1 MLHTTAT
8 LLVTQFRYVVTY
20 VLGAPPPHT
29 QRHKGAVYGD
39 DDTPLACKH
48 LILYISSQTERTRA
62 ASWVAPPSKFSGL
75 GVVGLMPRRPLSAA
89 RACHFQDSDGNC
101 WQPDGRGICGPPAEG
116 AAALIQHANQK
127 ELCRFNP
134 PMGVKPLCQGKDQ
147 VSPAEGLELLRK
159 LRDPARCRYRSCAV
173 VGAGGTLLGARLGAE
188 IDSHEAVIRINLTPD
203 GPMAAEGLG
212 TPHRHV
218 PTWIADVGARTSW
231 RVVTM
236 EVYGSA
242 ASKSSPHAQAL
253 SHLR

>member
-1 MLHTTAT
+1 MFALSSWGPEIVRC
-8 LLVTQFRYVVTY
+8 VTPHRVE
-20 VLGAPPPHT
+20 VLAGP
-29 QRHKGAVYGD
+29 
-39 DDTPLACKH
+39 
-48 LILYISSQTERTRA
+48 
-62 ASWVAPPSKFSGL
+62 
-75 GVVGLMPRRPLSAA
+75 MPRRPLSAA

>member
-1 MLHTTAT
+1 MPLFDVK
-8 LLVTQFRYVVTY
+8 LSVRN
-20 VLGAPPPHT
+20 LGAFTSAGLESLPST
-29 QRHKGAVYGD
+29 KFGGVA
-39 DDTPLACKH
+39 
-48 LILYISSQTERTRA
+48 RA
-62 ASWVAPPSKFSGL
+62 A
-75 GVVGLMPRRPLSAA
+75 MPRRPLSAA

-127 ELCRFNP
+127 ELCRYNP
-134 PMGVKPLCQGKDQ
+134 PMGVKPLCQGKDE
-147 VSPAEGLELLRK
+147 VSPAEGLELLRT

-236 EVYGSA
+236 EVYGLA
-242 ASKSSPHAQAL
+242 AAKSSPHAEPTSPLAPAIA
-253 SHLR
+253 RCG

>member
-1 MLHTTAT
+1 M
-8 LLVTQFRYVVTY
+8 
-20 VLGAPPPHT
+20 LGAPHT
-29 QRHKGAVYGD
+29 QTQRVRCTVMMIAPRLSTSFLSHLFSLHRELGGTPPRRSFSEPAVSLVHRTATAGSPD
-39 DDTPLACKH
+39 LRPSAQLR
-48 LILYISSQTERTRA
+48 SSSMRTIRSSA
-62 ASWVAPPSKFSGL
+62 ASWLSISAPKRA
-75 GVVGLMPRRPLSAA
+75 PR
-89 RACHFQDSDGNC
+89 
-101 WQPDGRGICGPPAEG
+101 
-116 AAALIQHANQK
+116 
-127 ELCRFNP
+127 
-134 PMGVKPLCQGKDQ
+134 
-147 VSPAEGLELLRK
+147 
-159 LRDPARCRYRSCAV
+159 
-173 VGAGGTLLGARLGAE
+173 